1 MNREHPD
8 VQAGV
13 RKDRGTRDQIANIHL
28 LIEKAKEFQKNIY
41 FCITNYAKDFVWN
54 TTKWKCGKF
63 LKRWEYQTTFPA
75 SWETCVQVKKQVRT
89 GHGKQTGSKLGK
101 EYIKTVYCHPV
112 YLTSM
117 QSVLVVHWL
126 SCVHLCLHHPSDLAY
141 CMAYLASTSY
151 ISAFN
156 IVIMDILNSLFDKFQ
171 KSVSDLT
178 LVLMF
183 INP

>member
-126 SCVHLCLHHPSDLAY
+126 SCVQLFATPWTVVHQ
-141 CMAYLASTSY
+141 ASLSIT
-151 ISAFN
+151 
-156 IVIMDILNSLFDKFQ
+156 NSWSLLK
-171 KSVSDLT
+171 
-178 LVLMF
+178 LMF
-183 INP
+183 IELVMPSNHLILCHPFSPCPQFF